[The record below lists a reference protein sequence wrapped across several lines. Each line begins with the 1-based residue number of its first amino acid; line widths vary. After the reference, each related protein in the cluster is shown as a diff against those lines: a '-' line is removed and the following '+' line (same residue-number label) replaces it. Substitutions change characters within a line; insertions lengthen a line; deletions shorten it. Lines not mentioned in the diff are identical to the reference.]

1 MDSGYIIVL
10 AILILGGVIAT
21 VGDRI
26 GTRVGKKRLSL
37 FKLRPKHTAI
47 VITIITG
54 VGISLSTLGIIFLAD
69 KNLRRGILELER
81 TQNILREKLK
91 LLKKTEAQKGQVE
104 QELNQAKKQQV
115 EAQEKLKK
123 INKIL
128 KQADAKQRVTQ
139 AQLKD
144 TLTRQ
149 AQTEGELER
158 TTSQLGQVVKQYQQA
173 RTELENVS
181 KVRNKQ
187 LKEIEQ
193 LKAER
198 DRLYDEA
205 QEALSEAKAAIE
217 KRDREIKNRNLQ
229 LAERQR
235 AIENRD
241 GKILE
246 LDKLIQKRNSEI
258 KTREQEIA
266 QRQKVI
272 EQKQSLLKE
281 LRTQQQFLQQ
291 QLGKLGESN
300 QELRRGKLALF
311 RGQVLAEAVVSVKEP
326 TAARQAV
333 IRLLQEANRNAIEVL
348 REPGTNQN
356 NPEPLY
362 VTKSQVQRLSREI
375 DDGREY
381 VVRIFSA
388 QNYVKGEKRIEIFAD
403 ATPNEIVF
411 SREEVL
417 AATTAN
423 PKKMTSYQLRQRIE
437 LLITAS
443 QFRARSA
450 GILKDV
456 QIDSSFLSFMNQLR
470 KYDQEVDIKAIS
482 VQDTYTEGPLK
493 VKLIATN
500 RKGEVILG
508 TQQRF
513 IN

>member
-1 MDSGYIIVL
+1 MDAGYIIVL

-37 FKLRPKHTAI
+37 FNLRPKHTAI

-54 VGISLSTLGIIFLAD
+54 VGISLSTLGIILLAD

-91 LLKKTEAQKGQVE
+91 QLKKTEAQKGQVE
-104 QELNQAKKQQV
+104 QELNEAKKQQV
-115 EAQEKLKK
+115 EAQEELEK

-128 KQADAKQRVTQ
+128 EQANAKQRVTQ
-139 AQLKD
+139 AQLKN

-149 AQTEGELER
+149 AKTQEQLKR
-158 TTSQLGQVVKQYQQA
+158 TTLQLTQVVKQYQQA
-173 RTELENVS
+173 KSELENVS
-181 KVRNKQ
+181 NQRNKQ
-187 LKEIEQ
+187 LKEIKQ
-193 LKAER
+193 LEAER
-198 DRLYDEA
+198 DRLYSEA
-205 QEALSEAKAAIE
+205 QKALNEAKLAIE
-217 KRDREIKNRNLQ
+217 KRDREIKSRNLQ
-229 LAERQR
+229 LED
-235 AIENRD
+235 RD
-241 GKILE
+241 RKIAK
-246 LDKLIQKRNSEI
+246 LDQLIQQRNSEI
-258 KTREQEIA
+258 KTREQEIT
-266 QRQKVI
+266 QRQQVI
-272 EQKQSLLKE
+272 EEKQALLKE

-300 QELRRGKLALF
+300 QELRRGKLALL
-311 RGQVLAEAVVSVKEP
+311 RGQVLAEAVVRVNEP

-333 IRLLQEANRNAIEVL
+333 IRLLQEANRNAIAQL
-348 REPGTNQN
+348 REPGTNQI

-362 VTKSQVQRLSREI
+362 VTNLQVQRLSREI
-375 DDGREY
+375 DDSREY

-388 QNYVKGEKRIEIFAD
+388 ENYVKGEKRIEIFAD

-456 QIDSSFLSFMNQLR
+456 EIDSTFVNFMNQLR

-482 VQDTYTEGPLK
+482 VRDTYTEGPLR
-493 VKLIATN
+493 VKLVATN
-500 RKGEVILG
+500 RKGEVIFS
-508 TQQRF
+508 T
-513 IN
+513 

>member
-10 AILILGGVIAT
+10 AVLILGGVIAT

-54 VGISLSTLGIIFLAD
+54 VGISLSTLGIILLAD

-91 LLKKTEAQKGQVE
+91 EIERIETQQDQVE
-104 QELNQAKKQQV
+104 QELNEAKKQYS
-115 EAQEKLKK
+115 EAQEKLKET
-123 INKIL
+123 NKTL
-128 KQADAKQRVTQ
+128 KQTDAKQRVTQ

-144 TLTRQ
+144 TIARQ
-149 AQTEGELER
+149 AQTQDKLKL
-158 TTSQLGQVVKQYQQA
+158 TTSQLTQVAKQYEQA
-173 RTELENVS
+173 RSELENVYNE
-181 KVRNKQ
+181 RNKQ
-187 LKEIEQ
+187 LKQIEQ
-193 LKAER
+193 LKVER
-198 DRLYDEA
+198 ERLVNEARKALGEA
-205 QEALSEAKAAIE
+205 QAAIE
-217 KRDREIKNRNLQ
+217 KRDREIINRNLQ
-229 LAERQR
+229 LED
-235 AIENRD
+235 RD
-241 GKILE
+241 RKIAE
-246 LDKLIQKRNSEI
+246 LDKRIQKRNSEI
-258 KTREQEIA
+258 KVREQEIT
-266 QRQKVI
+266 QRQKTI
-272 EQKQSLLKE
+272 EEKQNLLQE

-311 RGQVLAEAVVSVKEP
+311 RGQVLAEAVVSNVKEP
-326 TAARQAV
+326 TSAHQVV
-333 IRLLQEANRNAIEVL
+333 IRLLQEANRNATNRL
-348 REPGTNQN
+348 TEPGINQQ
-356 NPEPLY
+356 NPQRLY
-362 VTKSQVQRLSREI
+362 VTKSQVQQLSKEI

-381 VVRIFSA
+381 VIRIFSA
-388 QNYVKGEKRIEIFAD
+388 ENYVKGEKRIEIFVD
-403 ATPNEIVF
+403 AKLNEIVF

-423 PKKMTSYQLRQRIE
+423 PKKMTSYQLRQKVE

-456 QIDSSFLSFMNQLR
+456 EIDSTFLSFIDQLR
-470 KYDQEVDIKAIS
+470 KYDRELDIKAIS
-482 VQDTYTEGPLK
+482 VRDTYTEGPLK

-500 RKGEVILG
+500 RKGEVVFS
-508 TQQRF
+508 T
-513 IN
+513 

>member
-54 VGISLSTLGIIFLAD
+54 VGISLSTLGIILLAD

-91 LLKKTEAQKGQVE
+91 LLKKTEDQKGQVE
-104 QELNQAKKQQV
+104 QELNEAKKQQV
-115 EAQEKLKK
+115 EAQEKLEK

-128 KQADAKQRVTQ
+128 KQTDAKQQVTQ

-149 AQTEGELER
+149 AQTQGQLER

-173 RTELENVS
+173 KSELENVS
-181 KVRNKQ
+181 RLRNKQ
-187 LKEIEQ
+187 LQKNEQ

-198 DRLYDEA
+198 DRLYNEA
-205 QEALSEAKAAIE
+205 QKALNEAKVAIE
-217 KRDREIKNRNLQ
+217 KRDREIKSRNLQ
-229 LAERQR
+229 LED
-235 AIENRD
+235 RD
-241 GKILE
+241 RKISE
-246 LDKLIQKRNSEI
+246 LDRLIQKRNSEI
-258 KTREQEIA
+258 KTQEQEIA

-272 EQKQSLLKE
+272 EEKQSLLKK

-291 QLGKLGESN
+291 QIGKLGESN

-333 IRLLQEANRNAIEVL
+333 IRLLQEANRNAIATL
-348 REPGTNQN
+348 KEPGVNQA

-362 VTKSQVQRLSREI
+362 VTKSQVQRLSKEI

-417 AATTAN
+417 AATTVN
-423 PKKMTSYQLRQRIE
+423 PKKMTFYQLRQRIE
-437 LLITAS
+437 LLMTAS

-456 QIDSSFLSFMNQLR
+456 QFDSSFLSLMKQLR
-470 KYDQEVDIKAIS
+470 KYDREVDIKAIS

-493 VKLIATN
+493 VKFIATN
-500 RKGEVILG
+500 RKGEIILSS
-508 TQQRF
+508 QNLSSQERF
-513 IN
+513 SN

>member
-1 MDSGYIIVL
+1 MDAGYIIVL

-37 FKLRPKHTAI
+37 FKLRPKHTA
-47 VITIITG
+47 VLITIITG
-54 VGISLSTLGIIFLAD
+54 VGISLSTLAIILLAD
-69 KNLRRGILELER
+69 KNLRRGILELEH
-81 TQNILREKLK
+81 TQNDLRRKRRQ
-91 LLKKTEAQKGQVE
+91 LKKTEAQKGEVE
-104 QELNQAKKQQV
+104 QELSQAKKQQV
-115 EAQEKLKK
+115 NAQEELEK

-128 KQADAKQRVTQ
+128 ERANAKQRITQ

-149 AQTEGELER
+149 TQTQSQLKR
-158 TTSQLGQVVKQYQQA
+158 TTSQLGQIVKQYQQA
-173 RTELENVS
+173 RSELENVYNE
-181 KVRNKQ
+181 RNKQ
-187 LKEIEQ
+187 LKQIEQ

-217 KRDREIKNRNLQ
+217 KRDREIKNGKIQ

-241 GKILE
+241 QKILD
-246 LDKLIQKRNSEI
+246 LDKLIQKRNSDIKAREEEI
-258 KTREQEIA
+258 GK
-266 QRQKVI
+266 
-272 EQKQSLLKE
+272 KQALLKQ
-281 LRTQQQFLQQ
+281 LKTQQQFLQQ

-300 QELRRGKLALF
+300 QELRRGKVALF
-311 RGQVLAEAVVSVKEP
+311 RGQVLAEAVVRVKES

-333 IRLLQEANRNAIEVL
+333 IRLLQAANRNASITL
-348 REPGTNQN
+348 REPVTNQT
-356 NPEPLY
+356 NPNPQPLY
-362 VTKSQVQRLSREI
+362 VTKSQVQQLSREI

-388 QNYVKGEKRIEIFAD
+388 ENYVKGEKRVEIFAN
-403 ATPNEIVF
+403 ATPNEVIF

-437 LLITAS
+437 LLISAS

-456 QIDSSFLSFMNQLR
+456 EIDSTFLKFINQLS
-470 KYDQEVDIKAIS
+470 KYDREVDIKAIS
-482 VQDTYTEGPLK
+482 VRDTYTEGPLK
-493 VKLIATN
+493 VKLIAVN
-500 RKGEVILG
+500 RKGEVIFS
-508 TQQRF
+508 T
-513 IN
+513 